1 MMIRINLLPIR
12 KKVQQEAGRQILA
25 LFAVVILGAAGG
37 NVYWYMEQDS
47 VVQGLH
53 GGINATKARI
63 AELDKTIGEVKN
75 INTRKAEVE
84 KKLAVLD
91 ELRRGRSG
99 PVRMLDAL
107 SNSIPKKAW
116 ILNFNE
122 ERGSVKLSGSA
133 VSHDDVAELMRNL
146 NGMVWTP
153 KGSGRPVVHHPVPN
167 PNGLVCTPRGMGRVG
182 EQPREAKTSRVELL
196 TADGSIE
203 EFPVTDIKPFFTNV
217 DLKSTQQH
225 GQASKPGEVS
235 TVDFDISLSSNYA
248 I

>member
-25 LFAVVILGAAGG
+25 LFAVVLLGAAGG
-37 NVYWYMEQDS
+37 NIYWYMEQDS

-107 SNSIPKKAW
+107 SSSIPKKAW
-116 ILNFNE
+116 IHNFNE

-153 KGSGRPVVHHPVPN
+153 KGIGR
-167 PNGLVCTPRGMGRVG
+167 LV
-182 EQPREAKTSRVELL
+182 EQRREAKTSRVELL
-196 TADGSIE
+196 TAEVSIE